1 MKITELR
8 FEKKLSDGN
17 YGSEGISITGSDAG
31 LDPIVEIPKLKLLV
45 EYALHGDAWAKRY
58 EQAMR
63 IVSGEVMADG
73 DSEEEAR
80 KYAINYD
87 AWFARVQ
94 AARAEL
100 K

>member
-1 MKITELR
+1 MKITEIT
-8 FEKKLSDGN
+8 FSKKLSDN
-17 YGSEGISITGSDAG
+17 AYGSEGVSITGSDAG

-45 EYALHGDAWAKRY
+45 EYALHGDAWAKKY
-58 EQAMR
+58 QDAVQ
-63 IVSGEVMADG
+63 IDDGTIPADNE
-73 DSEEEAR
+73 SMEKAR
-80 KYAINYD
+80 QYITDYN